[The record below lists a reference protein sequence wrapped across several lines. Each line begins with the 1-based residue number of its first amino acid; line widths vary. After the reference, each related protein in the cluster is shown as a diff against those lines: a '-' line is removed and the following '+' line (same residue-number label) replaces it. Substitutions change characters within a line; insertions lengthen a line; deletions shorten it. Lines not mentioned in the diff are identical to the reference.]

1 MTWRKAS
8 LSLSGPAKSRRLEGA
23 GDGGREK
30 HGGDTE
36 EAAEGQS
43 SSRVKNTVTRT
54 LTQKREEKRRKFS
67 KGRNS
72 PLL

>member
-23 GDGGREK
+23 GDGGKRSTVETLK
-30 HGGDTE
+30 RQRKDR
-36 EAAEGQS
+36 S
-43 SSRVKNTVTRT
+43 SFRVKNTVTWT
-54 LTQKREEKRRKFS
+54 LTQKKEKRRKFS
-67 KGRNS
+67 KRRNS